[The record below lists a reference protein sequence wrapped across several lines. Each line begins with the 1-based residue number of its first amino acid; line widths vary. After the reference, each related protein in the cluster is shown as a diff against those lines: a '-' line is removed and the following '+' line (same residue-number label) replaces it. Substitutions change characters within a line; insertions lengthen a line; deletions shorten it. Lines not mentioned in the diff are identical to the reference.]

1 MVTGLYSSYLY
12 SSYIALIQ
20 LIQQKATSGKE
31 LQFINHA
38 NFNLNTYNYV
48 THVYMRPTRVGG
60 SIRVGAVSTHEYRS
74 LTYSMYRA
82 FYY

>member
-12 SSYIALIQ
+12 GSYIALIQ

-31 LQFINHA
+31 MQFINHA

-48 THVYMRPTRVGG
+48 THVYMQPT
-60 SIRVGAVSTHEYRS
+60 IVGAVSTHEYRS